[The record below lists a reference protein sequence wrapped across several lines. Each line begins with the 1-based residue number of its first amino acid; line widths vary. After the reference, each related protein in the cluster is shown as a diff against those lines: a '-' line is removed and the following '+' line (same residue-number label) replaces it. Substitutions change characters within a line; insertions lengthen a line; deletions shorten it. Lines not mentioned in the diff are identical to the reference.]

1 MRVNVNKS
9 TYKSFHKCTKW
20 HCPLHISCKP
30 KLIICTSIRF
40 SSYNILKDSL
50 SLSLSLSLC
59 TVLSCRQH
67 IYYKKLN
74 MNFYTSKGDLASN
87 RISKT
92 WWRKTKTDLTSPLS
106 NGAKTEPPQADH
118 SRLICISCSYMYVVC
133 TRTKALLNTL
143 MGLASW
149 KICYVFGGGYEC
161 DLWLVLF
168 YLRLN
173 FDFFLLSSI

>member
-1 MRVNVNKS
+1 MIFLS
-9 TYKSFHKCTKW
+9 LSHS
-20 HCPLHISCKP
+20 LS
-30 KLIICTSIRF
+30 
-40 SSYNILKDSL
+40 SL
-50 SLSLSLSLC
+50 SLSLS
-59 TVLSCRQH
+59 TVLSYRQH

-118 SRLICISCSYMYVVC
+118 SRLICISCSYMYAVC